1 MSTSR
6 PVGSSTG
13 TLASTPVPGGL
24 APRLGGRALLAAV
37 ALAALIAPGAASAA
51 RVKVA
56 AVTASSS
63 YPSDENA
70 NYEPKNLTDGKSGT
84 SWVEGDQ
91 GGGLGSW
98 VELDLGGSK
107 TVKRIQV
114 WGGMWYS
121 SEYWARGNR
130 PKALEVKFSD
140 GTVTELAMSDTQA
153 VQVLDLPKAVSTTN
167 IRFKVKSVYNG
178 STWQD
183 TAISEIQVFDDGPA
197 DDVRPNTIV
206 ASTTAPADGDGNYE
220 AMNVADGLVDTM
232 WCEGSKDGDGT
243 NETLT
248 LDFGSQ
254 QSVSKLNLVNGM
266 GTSMSMFMKANKAT
280 AATLTFSD
288 GSTAPV
294 TIKASVMP
302 QVVTFPAKTTSSVK
316 ITFTGISKG
325 KEFNDLCISEA
336 YFQ

>member
-13 TLASTPVPGGL
+13 TLASASIARALVAAAAIASLL
-24 APRLGGRALLAAV
+24 APGV
-37 ALAALIAPGAASAA
+37 ASAA
-51 RVKVA
+51 RIKVA
-56 AVTASSS
+56 SVTASSS

-70 NYEPKNLTDGKSGT
+70 NYEPKNLVDGKSGT
-84 SWVEGDQ
+84 SWVEGDP

-98 VELDLGGSK
+98 IELDLGGAKS
-107 TVKRIQV
+107 VKKIQV

-140 GTVTELAMSDTQA
+140 GTVMEFPMSDAQN
-153 VQVLDLPKAVSTTN
+153 VQILDLPKAVSTSTL
-167 IRFKVKSVYNG
+167 RFKVKSAYNG

-183 TAISEIQVFDDGPA
+183 TAISEIQVFDGGPA

-243 NETLT
+243 NESLT

-254 QSVSKLNLVNGM
+254 QPVSKLNLVNGM
-266 GTSMSMFMKANKAT
+266 GTSMTLFMKANKAT

-294 TIKASVMP
+294 VIKASVMP

-316 ITFTGISKG
+316 ITFTAVSKG